1 MIVGEN
7 YHKTKKKCE
16 ILQYIVTIYSF
27 TFHYFSIK
35 LLSMHTERK
44 TFVRPSNFIIIHSI
58 SIHPLSHK
66 TKIITSQHI
75 SIILNSSHKQNIN
88 KIIRHRRLIS

>member
-7 YHKTKKKCE
+7 YETKKNVRSYN
-16 ILQYIVTIYSF
+16 IYIYIVTIYSF

-35 LLSMHTERK
+35 LLSMHTEKK

-58 SIHPLSHK
+58 SIHPL
-66 TKIITSQHI
+66 T
-75 SIILNSSHKQNIN
+75 
-88 KIIRHRRLIS
+88 